1 MKYAKDLD
9 ESLFNALH
17 GKIAKKAQEYN
28 NNYAQE
34 KIKKYGSD
42 YWNNYSEIIH
52 NPWSDLLIGFC
63 RNEHS
68 EEDIKYCLL
77 LGYVPETFHLNN
89 VGRLGKM
96 PKSQTKTKISL
107 INLSDPFDY

>member
-9 ESLFNALH
+9 ESLFNALYE
-17 GKIAKKAQEYN
+17 KIAKKAQKYSDD
-28 NNYAQE
+28 YARE
-34 KIKKYGSD
+34 KTRKYGSD
-42 YWNNYSEIIH
+42 YWDNYSEIIH

-68 EEDIKYCLL
+68 EEDVKYCLL
-77 LGYVPETFHLNN
+77 LGCVPEAYHRND

-96 PKSQTKTKISL
+96 PKSPTKTKKL
-107 INLSDPFDY
+107 QRF